1 MTAVYPIDEAQ
12 VRLPALFAEA
22 ADHLVCIRDGDRVLG
37 YLVGP
42 QSAEDWEI
50 QVETAEILGNPEAIK
65 AIDLSHNSGT
75 EYHPLTSLDD

>member
-1 MTAVYPIDEAQ
+1 
-12 VRLPALFAEA
+12 
-22 ADHLVCIRDGDRVLG
+22 VLG
-37 YLVGP
+37 YLVAP

-65 AIDLSHNSGT
+65 AIDLSRHSGT